1 MSEADDGGSGRG
13 TKTIEEINQ
22 RILSGHVVVVT
33 AEEMADIVEEKGPAK
48 AAEEVDVVTTGT
60 FGAMCSS
67 GAFLNFGHA
76 DPPIKMKR
84 VWLND
89 VEAYTG
95 IAAVDAYLGA
105 AQISD
110 SRGLEYGGGH
120 VIEDL
125 VRGKQVSLRAEG
137 HGTDC
142 YPRTQLET
150 DILLK
155 DLNQAIMVN
164 PRNSYQRYDAATNS
178 RNETIYTYMGALLP
192 RMRNVTFS
200 GSGILN
206 PISNDPK
213 LRTIGVGTKIF
224 LGGGVGWII
233 GQGTQHS
240 PASGFSTLMVRG
252 DLKSMSADYLRGAS
266 FQGYGTTMYVGV
278 GVPIP
283 ILDEDLARSTGV
295 RDQDIEAEIIDYG
308 TPRRDRPVVSKTT
321 YAELR
326 SGSVA
331 INGREVP
338 VSPLSSFKKAREIAQ
353 VLKGWIDSGSFLL
366 SAPVEPLPTSTLERP
381 MRASYPVPFVEQIA
395 RGKVVSASPGISV
408 EEAARLLTRENVD
421 SLLLQDE
428 EGSLVGILTSWD
440 IAKAV
445 ATGAR
450 TAGEIMTRK
459 VIVAHK
465 GEPIDSAARKLE
477 RHGISALPVVD
488 SRRRILGIIS
498 DEDIARFVGRRKW

>member
-1 MSEADDGGSGRG
+1 MR
-13 TKTIEEINQ
+13 TIQQINE
-22 RILSGHVVVVT
+22 RILSGDVVVVT
-33 AEEMADIVEEKGPAK
+33 AEEMADIVEERGPAK

-67 GAFLNFGHA
+67 GAFLNFGHS
-76 DPPIKMKR
+76 DPPMKMKR

-95 IAAVDAYLGA
+95 LAAVDAYLGA
-105 AQISD
+105 AQVSD
-110 SRGLEYGGGH
+110 SRGLDYGGGH

-125 VRGKQVSLRAEG
+125 VRGKEVGLRAEG

-142 YPRTQLET
+142 YPRTHLET
-150 DILLK
+150 EIGLE
-155 DLNQAIMVN
+155 DLNQAVMVN
-164 PRNSYQRYDAATNS
+164 PRNSYQRYNAATNS
-178 RNETIYTYMGALLP
+178 RDETIYTYMGALLP

-200 GSGILN
+200 GSGVLN
-206 PISNDPK
+206 PICNDPE

-224 LGGGVGWII
+224 LGGGVGWVI
-233 GQGTQHS
+233 GEGTQHS
-240 PASGFSTLMVRG
+240 PATGFSTLMVRG
-252 DLKSMSADYLRGAS
+252 DLKRMSGEFLRGAS
-266 FQGYGTTMYVGV
+266 FQRYGTTLYVGI
-278 GVPIP
+278 GIPIP
-283 ILDEDLARSTGV
+283 VLDEDLARTTGV
-295 RDQDIEAEIIDYG
+295 RDEDIEVDVVDYG
-308 TPRRDRPVVSKTT
+308 IPRRDRPVVARTT

-326 SGSVA
+326 SGSIT

-353 VLKGWIDSGSFLL
+353 TLKTWIESGSFLL
-366 SAPVEPLPTSTLERP
+366 SPVVEALPRRTQVRP
-381 MRASYPVPFVEQIA
+381 MRARFPIPFVEEIA
-395 RGKVVSASPGISV
+395 TGRVVSTSPQISV
-408 EEAARLLTRENVD
+408 EEAARMLTREGVD
-421 SLLLQDE
+421 NLLIEDE
-428 EGSLVGILTSWD
+428 EGSLIGILTSWD

-450 TAGEIMTRK
+450 TAGEIMTRR

-488 SRRRILGIIS
+488 SRRRVLGIVS